1 MGILCIVLWAVWILL
16 LLYVIF
22 SWVPSPP
29 EPILPLVRAVDRVV
43 SPVLEPLRR
52 VMPPLRFG
60 GVGLD
65 LSVLVVFFIV
75 VILQGFVCG

>member
-1 MGILCIVLWAVWILL
+1 MAVACLLLWVAWVVL

-29 EPILPLVRAVDRVV
+29 EPILPLVRGIDRIVT
-43 SPVLEPLRR
+43 PVLEPLRR

-65 LSVLVVFFIV
+65 LSVLVVFFLVI
-75 VILQGFVCG
+75 ILQGFVCG